1 MKQAVT
7 KLLLTSVFATVAF
20 AQPSGS
26 PPDPAKFVQRRVEH
40 LTSALSLT
48 TAQQQ
53 QATTIFTNAANA
65 STALRDSSSAA
76 RQSLSAAVKAND
88 ATGIDLASNT
98 IGNLTGQLT
107 GINAKAD
114 AAFYQILTPDQQTKF
129 NSLKGAGGPGGF
141 GGRGGPGGPGAF
153 SGGRR

>member
-7 KLLLTSVFATVAF
+7 KLLLTSVFASVVF
-20 AQPSGS
+20 AQGTPPS
-26 PPDPAKFVQRRVEH
+26 PAEFVQRRIEH

-65 STALRDSSSAA
+65 ATALRDSSNAA
-76 RQSLSAAVKAND
+76 RQSLSAAVKSND
-88 ATGIDLASNT
+88 TTGIDLASTT
-98 IGNLTGQLT
+98 IGNLTAQLT
-107 GINAKAD
+107 ALNAKAD
-114 AAFYQILTPDQQTKF
+114 AAFYLILTPDQQTKF
-129 NSLKGAGGPGGF
+129 NSLKGPGGPGGF
-141 GGRGGPGGPGAF
+141 GGGRGAGGF

>member
-1 MKQAVT
+1 MRQAAT

-20 AQPSGS
+20 AQTPGT
-26 PPDPAKFVQRRVEH
+26 PPDPAKFVQRRIEH
-40 LTSALSLT
+40 LTSELSLT

-53 QATTIFTNAANA
+53 QATTIFTNAATGA
-65 STALRDSSSAA
+65 AALRDGSTTA

-88 ATGIDLASNT
+88 TTGIDLASTT

-107 GINAKAD
+107 AINAKAD

-129 NSLKGAGGPGGF
+129 NSLRGSGGPGGF
-141 GGRGGPGGPGAF
+141 GGRGGPGAF